1 MVQVALKLNE
11 TQVKSLVEQLDKPAK
26 ERLLEDLERSVHRNE
41 WAALFAEI
49 DRRRKGRRV
58 PSMREIV
65 AEVKAFR
72 KERYERAQRGH

>member
-1 MVQVALKLNE
+1 MVQVALRLNE

-26 ERLLEDLERSVHRNE
+26 ERLLEDLERTIHKSE
-41 WAALFAEI
+41 WAELFAAC

-65 AEVKAFR
+65 AEVKAVR
-72 KERYERAQRGH
+72 KAQYEREQRGR